1 MFAPADLLAA
11 GVFACVCFL
20 APGPQPLRLAAIA
33 ATGGLRAAWPM
44 MIGTGLGFA
53 SMLSALGLGL
63 AWPLQAS
70 GQFRSLLA
78 MAGFFWIVWLA
89 FRIAIAPPP
98 PEPAPAPPPGVLA
111 AVAAQWST
119 PKAWLLAVAALGAF
133 LPAEAG
139 GDGRQPRSRAA
150 VRRRLAALSAAVGA
164 GRGAARGGCCPLR
177 AASAPPAM
185 ALGVLLAASVLPLP
199 R

>member
-133 LPAEAG
+133 LPAEAEVMG
-139 GDGRQPRSRAA
+139 ASLVLALLFAA
-150 VRRRLAALSAAVGA
+150 VSLPCLLLWALG
-164 GRGAARGGCCPLR
+164 GGAARRLLSSPRGFR
-177 AASAPPAM
+177 AASV

>member
-11 GVFACVCFL
+11 GMFACVCFL
-20 APGPQPLRLAAIA
+20 TPGPQLLRLAAIA

-53 SMLSALGLGL
+53 SLLLVLGLGL

-70 GQFRSLLA
+70 GQVRSLLA

-89 FRIAIAPPP
+89 FRIATAPPP
-98 PEPAPAPPPGVLA
+98 PEPPTTPPPGAMA
-111 AVAAQWST
+111 AAAAQWSN

-133 LPAEAG
+133 LPPGAEVMRASLVLALLVAVVSLPCLLLWALG
-139 GDGRQPRSRAA
+139 GAA
-150 VRRRLAALSAAVGA
+150 LRRLLSS
-164 GRGAARGGCCPLR
+164 PR
-177 AASAPPAM
+177 AFRTASV
-185 ALGVLLAASVLPLP
+185 ALGALLAASVLPLP